1 MLVKAPSYIRM
12 AKPSISPF
20 FQIVFKSSINS
31 HFSNR
36 QQPIFSPK
44 AAPGLQD
51 CPRASL
57 ASIFNLKAANQKMPP
72 QHTAKASP
80 ISKFQVCC
88 KLKWH
93 SSPPKSPSTSSFL
106 SIRCWVGNWHGY
118 ACQGQLL
125 AKVPLSVGIAENR
138 AYFLQG
144 ALLQVPTQRTGLM
157 VRGSQGAPPRC
168 PPPGPSS
175 EDRADAE
182 RLPQQVFQRR
192 GWVQLSSCFHLTII
206 IRHIRFIKLIY
217 ISFKVPSILLCKN
230 GALRKKYWFR
240 KS

>member
-20 FQIVFKSSINS
+20 CKIVFKSSIHSRSNS

-36 QQPIFSPK
+36 QQPIGVLLPK
-44 AAPGLQD
+44 KLLQD

-57 ASIFNLKAANQKMPP
+57 ASIFNCNAANQKMPP

-106 SIRCWVGNWHGY
+106 SISCGW

-125 AKVPLSVGIAENR
+125 AKVPLSVGIGENR
-138 AYFLQG
+138 AHFLQG
-144 ALLQVPTQRTGLM
+144 AQL
-157 VRGSQGAPPRC
+157 RGSQGAPPRC

-182 RLPQQVFQRR
+182 RLPQKVFQRR

-206 IRHIRFIKLIY
+206 IRHIHRIWKLQFTKLIH
-217 ISFKVPSILLCKN
+217 ISFKVPSYCAK
-230 GALRKKYWFR
+230 RSTSFR